1 MLSGMGLVTDM
12 ASVVST
18 ATTASITTINKKIKQ
33 ARAVETVKNSS
44 RFFNHGVCEILTI
57 LLFQF
62 CVDFDA
68 KIEKDPGSDIFTSQ
82 IALWGCRAINNLA
95 KNPVL
100 KMKFAEIGAKEL
112 ISILSEKYKKSKSTS
127 EWINIAKE
135 TLH

>member
-1 MLSGMGLVTDM
+1 MIGMGLVTDM

-33 ARAVETVKNSS
+33 ARAVETVKNSF
-44 RFFNHGVCEILTI
+44 RFFNSGICEILTI

-68 KIEKDPGSDIFTSQ
+68 RIEKDSGNENFSSQ
-82 IALWGCRAINNLA
+82 IALWGSRAINNLA
-95 KNPVL
+95 KNPIL
-100 KMKFAEIGAKEL
+100 KMKFTEIGAKDL
-112 ISILSEKYKKSKSTS
+112 LSILGEKYKKSKSTL

-135 TLH
+135 TLN

>member
-1 MLSGMGLVTDM
+1 MGLVTDM

-33 ARAVETVKNSS
+33 ARAVETVKSSS
-44 RFFNHGVCEILTI
+44 RFFNHGICEILTI

-62 CVDFDA
+62 CIDYDVKYDT
-68 KIEKDPGSDIFTSQ
+68 DPGSENFTSQ

-100 KMKFAEIGAKEL
+100 KMKFAEIGVKDL
-112 ISILSEKYKKSKSTS
+112 FSLLTEKYKKSKSTL

>member
-1 MLSGMGLVTDM
+1 MGLVTDM

-44 RFFNHGVCEILTI
+44 RFFNHGICEILII
-57 LLFQF
+57 LLFQY
-62 CVDFDA
+62 CVDFDM
-68 KIEKDPGSDIFTSQ
+68 KNENNSDTEIFCAQ

-100 KMKFAEIGAKEL
+100 KMKFAEIGVKEL
-112 ISILSEKYKKSKSTS
+112 FSILSEKYKKSKSTL

>member
-1 MLSGMGLVTDM
+1 MGLVTDM

-44 RFFNHGVCEILTI
+44 RFFNHGICEVLII
-57 LLFQF
+57 LLFQY
-62 CVDFDA
+62 CVDFDM
-68 KIEKDPGSDIFTSQ
+68 KNENNSDTEIFSAQ

-100 KMKFAEIGAKEL
+100 KMKFAEIGVKEL
-112 ISILSEKYKKSKSTS
+112 FSILSEKYKKSKSTL